1 MAALLFP
8 RPIGEPEIAKIA
20 ALADPVLRNLW
31 ITTAYHDFAVGMAR
45 LVGPANVS
53 WPAFATWASKT
64 AGASIRG
71 EVLPRRIRDVL
82 SRSWAYRRAVAL
94 VKLRL
99 SGTRLEIDVDIF
111 DAIREAVAAVSQQIA
126 AGNLTVF
133 QELGPLFARMVATFD
148 GPGPGDPTRRAAL
161 IAWVQALDGD
171 AVATA
176 RLRTVFGQFC
186 DAMLDAERTL
196 RADRILLANGL
207 AGLTEQ
213 IRLQPNIQGALD
225 APIETSLGEWLDRT
239 VAKLPV
245 AVRAGAR
252 PVLRLVVI
260 EVLRRWARHLWPA
273 SVDPATGEFRWEL
286 LAGGGGV
293 GGAARFDSQF
303 WRANVDPSD
312 HYVLSLP
319 GTGRHRIKPGETGF
333 DNLVIAGDWTDCG
346 LNAGCVE
353 AAVVSGRLA
362 AHALT
367 GVPRLEEI
375 VGYTDSR

>member
-1 MAALLFP
+1 VPALLFP

-31 ITTAYHDFAVGMAR
+31 ITTAYHDFAVSMAR

-71 EVLPRRIRDVL
+71 DVLPRRIRDVL

-94 VKLRL
+94 VKARL
-99 SGTRLEIDVDIF
+99 SGTAVEIDVDIF

-148 GPGPGDPTRRAAL
+148 GPSSSDPARRAAL

-186 DAMLDAERTL
+186 DSMLDAERTL
-196 RADRILLANGL
+196 RADQILLANGL

-239 VAKLPV
+239 VANLPE

-252 PVLRLVVI
+252 PILRLVVI
-260 EVLRRWARHLWPA
+260 EIEAVWRRVATEFLMELATPSGDLNLGKDVPA
-273 SVDPATGEFRWEL
+273 PPGGPLFPEDLGAIRGPELVAL
-286 LAGGGGV
+286 LAEYDRTG
-293 GGAARFDSQF
+293 
-303 WRANVDPSD
+303 
-312 HYVLSLP
+312 
-319 GTGRHRIKPGETGF
+319 GTGIGSGADDWAKLPQRMNYILNLFRSRQQDGALLLPPFTDAQWAEMQAGRVPPG
-333 DNLVIAGDWTDCG
+333 DL
-346 LNAGCVE
+346 
-353 AAVVSGRLA
+353 
-362 AHALT
+362 
-367 GVPRLEEI
+367 
-375 VGYTDSR
+375 

>member
-1 MAALLFP
+1 VPAPLFP

-31 ITTAYHDFAVGMAR
+31 ITTAYHDFAVRMAR

-71 EVLPRRIRDVL
+71 DVLPRRIRDVL
-82 SRSWAYRRAVAL
+82 GRSWAYRRAVAL
-94 VKLRL
+94 VKAK
-99 SGTRLEIDVDIF
+99 TRLAGTLVEIDDDIF

-133 QELGPLFARMVATFD
+133 QELGPLFARMVDTFD
-148 GPGPGDPTRRAAL
+148 GPGPGDPARRAAL

-196 RADRILLANGL
+196 RADQILLANGL

-213 IRLQPNIQGALD
+213 IRLQPNI
-225 APIETSLGEWLDRT
+225 
-239 VAKLPV
+239 
-245 AVRAGAR
+245 
-252 PVLRLVVI
+252 
-260 EVLRRWARHLWPA
+260 
-273 SVDPATGEFRWEL
+273 
-286 LAGGGGV
+286 
-293 GGAARFDSQF
+293 
-303 WRANVDPSD
+303 
-312 HYVLSLP
+312 
-319 GTGRHRIKPGETGF
+319 
-333 DNLVIAGDWTDCG
+333 
-346 LNAGCVE
+346 
-353 AAVVSGRLA
+353 
-362 AHALT
+362 
-367 GVPRLEEI
+367 
-375 VGYTDSR
+375 